1 MFRIGGL
8 AGPGPAGVPIM
19 RVVATVYDTKGRP
32 AEVQDTVAAADRHEF
47 NGEVSMA
54 DDHSSRR

>member
-19 RVVATVYDTKGRP
+19 RAVATVYDTKGRP
-32 AEVQDTVAAADRHEF
+32 VEVQDTVAAADRHEF
-47 NGEVSMA
+47 QYEVSMA
-54 DDHSSRR
+54 DDHASRQ